1 MFCSKCGKE
10 ILDEAVVC
18 IHCGCAVP
26 KQSNVES
33 ALEGAAESLEEAA
46 QSAKS
51 AISNIKPSGQKSGVV
66 ALVICFFFGYLGI
79 HRFYSGH
86 IGIGV
91 AQLLTFGGCGIWAL
105 VDLIIIIAGNYTD
118 SEGNPMK
125 L

>member
-26 KQSNVES
+26 KESNIENT
-33 ALEGAAESLEEAA
+33 LEDAA

-51 AISNIKPSGQKSGVV
+51 AISDLKLSGEKSGLV
-66 ALVICFFFGYLGI
+66 ALVLCFFFGFFGV

-91 AQLLTFGGCGIWAL
+91 AQLLTFGGCYIWTL
-105 VDLIIIIAGNYTD
+105 VDFIMIIAGEYKD
-118 SEGNPMK
+118 SDGNPMK